1 MSEKDLSKV
10 KTTLVAYEVYTEYDY
25 VDCGSFYFKTAFG
38 DRIYIHSSDRAIC
51 QAIADEYSGVKGK
64 YVVVAAKQAKTKSR
78 REDGGY
84 SAVGSNTRKCFMKK
98 N

>member
-10 KTTLVAYEVYTEYDY
+10 KTTLVPYEVYTEYDY
-25 VDCGSFYFKTAFG
+25 VDHGSFYFKTAFG

-64 YVVVAAKQAKTKSR
+64 YVVVAAKIAKTKFKNEAGIYTCVGTSTR
-78 REDGGY
+78 RGQ
-84 SAVGSNTRKCFMKK
+84 KK
-98 N
+98 